1 VTPFNLPPD
10 VLAYLKALEQ
20 RIRVLETTSRAGTI
34 IGPFA
39 TGTTGTILPGTD
51 VLVATTLG
59 PAYPVNT
66 GAAVVLGHLEDG
78 SFAALGGWRFDSW
91 FGTVGT
97 AGFGVNVRI
106 GNPSTV
112 NIAASLHFVIW
123 QP

>member
-1 VTPFNLPPD
+1 MSAFNLPPD
-10 VLAYLKALEQ
+10 VLAYLKSLEQ
-20 RIRVLETTSRAGTI
+20 RIRVLETNSRAGTI

-39 TGTTGTILPGTD
+39 TGTTGVVAPGTD

-59 PAYPVNT
+59 AAWPVNT

-78 SFAALGGWRFDSW
+78 SFSALAGWRFDSW

-97 AGFGVNVRI
+97 AGFGVNIRI
-106 GNPSTV
+106 GNPASI